1 MRVSA
6 RALDI
11 VFKNET
17 PSGTVNGANTSF
29 TLSADPYSVD
39 AVLIFLNGIKLKK
52 TTHYSISG
60 TTITMVIAPETGQEL
75 EASYLSKN

>member
-1 MRVSA
+1 MRASS

-17 PSGTVNGANTSF
+17 PSGTVNGSNTAFS
-29 TLSADPYSVD
+29 LSVEPYSVD
-39 AVLIFLNGIKLKK
+39 SVLVFLNGIKLKK

-60 TTITMVIAPETGQEL
+60 TTITMVIAPEIGQEL